1 MIRHRPQTARHY
13 VVDMLRMDLYR
24 KRDTNGAYEKTTA
37 HLQQTLQSIDGR
49 ALTQPGLQSPTA

>member
-1 MIRHRPQTARHY
+1 MSMHALPELMQINNSDHAA
-13 VVDMLRMDLYR
+13 LLDLYR

-49 ALTQPGLQSPTA
+49 AR